1 MDRKMIAP
9 RHAAWLAL
17 AGALALAACQK
28 PAPPATNATNTAM
41 PANMAPSNQAAATNA
56 VPAVTDTADAAD
68 AKAFLDGLYAHY
80 TSNKNNEFN
89 MFDAK
94 SHVFDKD
101 TQGLLAE
108 DNRLL
113 KGDLGTI
120 DGDWLCGCQDFVSLK
135 TTVTI
140 LAATPTT
147 AKATS
152 DYVDTGIASDGAHH
166 NSFDLVKENG
176 AWRIHDVTTGTDPS
190 LRKDLQDEIKQ
201 LKSGSKKPDSGD

>member
-1 MDRKMIAP
+1 MNGKTI
-9 RHAAWLAL
+9 AAWLAL

-28 PAPPATNATNTAM
+28 PAPPAANAASATNDA
-41 PANMAPSNQAAATNA
+41 PHNAASDKAAPS
-56 VPAVTDTADAAD
+56 VSDTADAAD

-80 TSNKNNEFN
+80 TSNKNNDFN

-101 TQGLLAE
+101 TQGLLTE

-147 AKATS
+147 AKAVS
-152 DYVDTGIASDGAHH
+152 DYVDTGIPSDGTRHS
-166 NSFDLVKENG
+166 SFDLVKENG
-176 AWRIHDVTTGTDPS
+176 AWRIHDITTGNDPS
-190 LRKDLQDEIKQ
+190 LRKDLQDEITE
-201 LKSGSKKPDSGD
+201 LKKGSKKPDSGDAP

>member
-9 RHAAWLAL
+9 RHAACLAL

-28 PAPPATNATNTAM
+28 PAPPAANTAAA
-41 PANMAPSNQAAATNA
+41 ANAAPSNTATSAAASNA
-56 VPAVTDTADAAD
+56 LPAVADAADAAD
-68 AKAFLDGLYAHY
+68 AKSFLDGLYAHY
-80 TSNKNNEFN
+80 TSNKNNDFN

-101 TQGLLAE
+101 TQALLAE

-120 DGDWLCGCQDFVSLK
+120 AGDWLCGCQDFVSLK

-152 DYVDTGIASDGAHH
+152 DYVDTGIPSDGTRHD
-166 NSFDLVKENG
+166 SFDLVKENG
-176 AWRIHDVTTGTDPS
+176 DWRIHDVTTGTDPS
-190 LRKDLQDEIKQ
+190 LRKDLQDEINE
-201 LKSGSKKPDSGD
+201 LKNGSKKPDSGD